1 MGNRKTKSRGSCSI
15 LPNSLSSID
24 IVDITDIHLLVNPKF
39 VPLPLPKNRL
49 GSVLWC
55 LKIEKVC
62 SVGKHSQGRLGDDSL
77 VNSILIQWYIDQY
90 IVMTFVRA
98 MTKRRLA
105 TSVPRLSFTGGG
117 GGQQGGRGG
126 QQQGG
131 GGGRVANHRPMAVTS
146 STSGD
151 QDS

>member
-1 MGNRKTKSRGSCSI
+1 MTTI
-15 LPNSLSSID
+15 Y
-24 IVDITDIHLLVNPKF
+24 
-39 VPLPLPKNRL
+39 
-49 GSVLWC
+49 
-55 LKIEKVC
+55 
-62 SVGKHSQGRLGDDSL
+62 GDDSCEDDDEE
-77 VNSILIQWYIDQY
+77 V
-90 IVMTFVRA
+90 V
-98 MTKRRLA
+98 
-105 TSVPRLSFTGGG
+105 SVPRLSFTGGR